1 MDVSFASITRM
12 PSSVNLI
19 TANSPNFGRGR
30 WVPPSPL
37 FHKSVK
43 ARERDLKLKY
53 KPRARYE
60 KGTERYV
67 D

>member
-1 MDVSFASITRM
+1 MSFVDLM
-12 PSSVNLI
+12 

-30 WVPPSPL
+30 WVPQDPL
-37 FHKSVK
+37 FHRSVQI
-43 ARERDLKLKY
+43 RERDPKLKY
-53 KPRARYE
+53 KPRARYT